1 MLWPRPQQTPLL
13 VQDICS
19 WQKTKYTGIYTYISI
34 YLITKTTPTT
44 VGMDANYDVCVN
56 ELINNNHIISH
67 NIFNNIKCTVC
78 FVKVSLVN
86 KHNQCL
92 KTFYSIPK
100 ILFNI
105 QWYNKA

>member
-1 MLWPRPQQTPLL
+1 
-13 VQDICS
+13 
-19 WQKTKYTGIYTYISI
+19 
-34 YLITKTTPTT
+34 
-44 VGMDANYDVCVN
+44 MDANYNVYVN

-92 KTFYSIPK
+92 KHFTVYQRFYSI
-100 ILFNI
+100 
-105 QWYNKA
+105 YNDIIKPNTRSTT